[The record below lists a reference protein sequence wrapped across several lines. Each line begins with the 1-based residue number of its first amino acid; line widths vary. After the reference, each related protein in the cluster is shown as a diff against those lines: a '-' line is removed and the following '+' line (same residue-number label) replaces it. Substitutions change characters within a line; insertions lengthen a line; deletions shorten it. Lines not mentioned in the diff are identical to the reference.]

1 MAISATSSP
10 LLGGN
15 ADGGGDYYVEGA
27 IDFKGRRAVRSRSG
41 GWRSSFFIIG
51 VEMSE
56 RFAYY
61 GISSNL
67 ITYLTGKL
75 HFSNASAAE
84 NVNVWAG
91 VGWMLPLLGAF
102 VADAWLGKYKTII
115 FSSLIYVLGLV
126 FLTLSAVLPF
136 GFKRASG
143 ISSRSPSNF
152 EVALFFFSL
161 YLVAIGQGGHK
172 PCLQAFG
179 ADQFDETIPEE
190 QKSKSS
196 FFNWWYFA
204 LCFANTVSILVL
216 NYIQE
221 DIGWGLGYGI
231 PCLSMALG
239 LIIFLGG
246 TFTYRISLAQEEGPF
261 TRILQVFVAAFRKSR
276 WPVEDFD
283 SSSGLT
289 RQFRFLNKAA
299 IPLKSDHLASQKR
312 SSWLICSVAQVEEGS
327 TFFTKQAST
336 MDRTIGPSFVFPA
349 AALQC
354 FIGISIILFIPI
366 YEGILVP
373 LARHFT
379 GISSG
384 ITVLQR
390 LGAGMFLSALYMAVA
405 ALVERRRLEIARE
418 ADLIDLP
425 TTTVPMKIWWL
436 LPQYLICG
444 LADVFTIVGLQEFFY
459 DEMPETLRS
468 MGIALYLS
476 TLGVGYFLSSFLISL
491 LEKLS
496 SATGGTSW
504 FSNNLNKAHLDYFY
518 WLLAGLSVLEL
529 CLFMFL
535 SRSYVYKSRRL
546 CFKDLSQPGSRF

>member
-1 MAISATSSP
+1 MITVMAD
-10 LLGGN
+10 LL
-15 ADGGGDYYVEGA
+15 
-27 IDFKGRRAVRSRSG
+27 
-41 GWRSSFFIIG
+41 
-51 VEMSE
+51 
-56 RFAYY
+56 
-61 GISSNL
+61 
-67 ITYLTGKL
+67 
-75 HFSNASAAE
+75 
-84 NVNVWAG
+84 
-91 VGWMLPLLGAF
+91 
-102 VADAWLGKYKTII
+102 
-115 FSSLIYVLGLV
+115 
-126 FLTLSAVLPF
+126 
-136 GFKRASG
+136 
-143 ISSRSPSNF
+143 
-152 EVALFFFSL
+152 LF
-161 YLVAIGQGGHK
+161 
-172 PCLQAFG
+172 C
-179 ADQFDETIPEE
+179 
-190 QKSKSS
+190 
-196 FFNWWYFA
+196 
-204 LCFANTVSILVL
+204 
-216 NYIQE
+216 
-221 DIGWGLGYGI
+221 
-231 PCLSMALG
+231 
-239 LIIFLGG
+239 
-246 TFTYRISLAQEEGPF
+246 
-261 TRILQVFVAAFRKSR
+261 
-276 WPVEDFD
+276 
-283 SSSGLT
+283 
-289 RQFRFLNKAA
+289 RFLNKAA

-312 SSWLICSVAQVEEGS
+312 SSWLICSVAQVEEVKGVLHLIPIWAACLMYGVVYAQGS

-504 FSNNLNKAHLDYFY
+504 FSNNLNKLT
-518 WLLAGLSVLEL
+518 
-529 CLFMFL
+529 
-535 SRSYVYKSRRL
+535 
-546 CFKDLSQPGSRF
+546 